1 MRRNLMPSSEPPLLQ
16 FHRSHYNEKA
26 RWALDYKKVRHT
38 RKTFL
43 PGPHAGPVKKLTGK
57 TEVPVVLFGDEIVA
71 GSARIIDELERRYPD
86 PALYPSDAAD
96 RARALEIQSYF
107 DDEVGPAIRTALFS
121 VMIHDPG
128 YLCRV
133 FSSHRSRAVQLGY
146 RAMFPIASRMIAKS
160 MGINDPEIVK
170 RAYAATEKALEFVA
184 AEVAPSGYLV
194 GDRFT
199 VADLTCAAL
208 LAPGADPDH
217 PQMRRPRPQP
227 ARIKEWHA
235 RWQDHAAMAWVRARY
250 ATDRP
255 HLAGLNAV

>member
-1 MRRNLMPSSEPPLLQ
+1 MPSSEPQLLQ

-121 VMIHDPG
+121 VMIHDPATF
-128 YLCRV
+128 V
-133 FSSHRSRAVQLGY
+133 VSSRLTGVAPYS
-146 RAMFPIASRMIAKS
+146 S
-160 MGINDPEIVK
+160 
-170 RAYAATEKALEFVA
+170 ATERCFRL
-184 AEVAPSGYLV
+184 
-194 GDRFT
+194 
-199 VADLTCAAL
+199 
-208 LAPGADPDH
+208 
-217 PQMRRPRPQP
+217 P
-227 ARIKEWHA
+227 A
-235 RWQDHAAMAWVRARY
+235 
-250 ATDRP
+250 
-255 HLAGLNAV
+255 G